1 MTAKSKKKTH
11 PRDLRE
17 GELYWMAVA
26 ERFLII
32 REIEKKL
39 SFPKTKYDGYDSVC
53 ENRYVV
59 DAIFPDDGEVF
70 EHTYYESSMSS
81 MIHVDDLEDQDF

>member
-1 MTAKSKKKTH
+1 MTH

-17 GELYWMAVA
+17 GELYWLSSTA
-26 ERFLII
+26 RFLII

-39 SFPKTKYDGYDSVC
+39 RFPETRYDGYDSIC
-53 ENRYVV
+53 ENCYVV

-70 EHTYYESSMSS
+70 VHTYYESSMST